1 MYASMYVCVCAYAD
15 VYMGMCVHVLSCAYV
30 YVHLRCVMLCAWV
43 YVLRMHVCTCALLCV
58 CLCITEITKQ
68 TDGWVKKHQPK
79 PSFGT
84 LILIFPI
91 NTFFTEEQL
100 NW

>member
-30 YVHLRCVMLCAWV
+30 YM
-43 YVLRMHVCTCALLCV
+43 YVLRMHVCTCAFLCV
-58 CLCITEITKQ
+58 CLCITEITNQ
-68 TDGWVKKHQPK
+68 TDGWVKKIQPK